1 MVKRLKITLWSLE
14 AHKLSSRKGKYD
26 TESRTAETK
35 KWFEKTSERFEVDPD
50 HIYYKVKG
58 PRIENLAFV
67 DDAKFQSVPMAMSI
81 KMHPDSP
88 IDVKKNIALSIG
100 MNRSFWKSIIEKY
113 KIPLSTT
120 LVYLGCGIGLFQII
134 VLILRVFGAKV

>member
-14 AHKLSSRKGKYD
+14 AHKLPSRKGKYD

-35 KWFEKTSERFEVDPD
+35 KWYEKTSERFEVDPD